1 MSPER
6 ECAMEELVKLLIR
19 KWGFQSG
26 PVGSDHNWLVVHWYY
41 SFEPHGAASED
52 WEYVWRIELPGIRVH
67 WQHLRDGWVPCKSD
81 NPAHFEARTFA
92 MVVGRA
98 KAFLEEA
105 NPDASQAKLWMP
117 FE

>member
-19 KWGFQSG
+19 KWGFCTG

-52 WEYVWRIELPGIRVH
+52 WEEVWQICLPGIRTH
-67 WQHLRDGWVPCKSD
+67 WHHLRDGWIPCKSD
-81 NPAHFEARTFA
+81 KAAHFEAPKLTKAIART
-92 MVVGRA
+92 
-98 KAFLEEA
+98 KTFLEQA
-105 NPDASQAKLWMP
+105 NPDASQAKLWVA
-117 FE
+117 